1 MPATKTATKTATKP
15 ATKPAT
21 TPATKPEVHVL
32 SPSQFPAVADP
43 RDVFEDGQT
52 LADEAY
58 RAIKSDI
65 MSGVRPPGERLRI
78 EKLRTI
84 YGIGPTPLREALQRL
99 SADRLVV
106 AEGNRGFAVAP
117 FDPDEFNDLNTARI
131 AVEREA
137 LRLSLRNGGID
148 WESGVV
154 AAAYVMEREDRA
166 LAERGGPV
174 PDSWEQA
181 NAAFHAALVA
191 ACGSKWL
198 LWTRGHLH
206 DLCERYRRAAVS
218 SDAGDRSLY
227 VEHSE
232 LAMAALARDADLVC
246 DLTER
251 HYSRTARVFEQQTW
265 AGGQRQ

>member
-1 MPATKTATKTATKP
+1 MALMNAA
-15 ATKPAT
+15 
-21 TPATKPEVHVL
+21 
-32 SPSQFPAVADP
+32 QFPQASDP
-43 RDVFEDGQT
+43 RDVFGDGQT

-65 MSGVRPPGERLRI
+65 VRGVRAPGERLRI
-78 EKLRTI
+78 ERLRAI
-84 YGIGPTPLREALQRL
+84 YNIGPTPLREALQRL

-106 AEGNRGFAVAP
+106 AEGNRGFAVAA
-117 FDPDEFNDLNTARI
+117 FDPEEFNDLNTARI
-131 AVEREA
+131 AVEKEA
-137 LRLSLRNGGID
+137 LRLSLRRGGID

-154 AAAYVMEREDRA
+154 AAAYVMEREDKA
-166 LAERGGPV
+166 LSTTGGEV

-181 NAAFHAALVA
+181 NAAFHASLVA

-198 LWTRGHLH
+198 LWTRSHLH

-218 SDAGDRSLY
+218 RAVGDRALF

-246 DLTER
+246 ELTER
-251 HYSRTARVFEQQTW
+251 HYSRTAQIFEQMI
-265 AGGQRQ
+265 RR

>member
-1 MPATKTATKTATKP
+1 MQTSGQVEALLLNAA
-15 ATKPAT
+15 
-21 TPATKPEVHVL
+21 HF
-32 SPSQFPAVADP
+32 SQISDP
-43 RDVFEDGQT
+43 RDAFGEGQT

-58 RAIKSDI
+58 RAIKADI
-65 MSGVRPPGERLRI
+65 VRGIRKPGERLRI

-84 YGIGPTPLREALQRL
+84 YNIGPTPLREALQRL

-106 AEGNRGFAVAP
+106 AEGNRGFAVAA

-131 AVEREA
+131 AVEKAA
-137 LRLSLRNGGID
+137 LRLSLQKGGIE

-154 AAAYVMEREDRA
+154 GAAYVMEREDKA
-166 LAERGGPV
+166 LSQATGPV

-181 NAAFHAALVA
+181 NAAFHASLVA

-198 LWTRGHLH
+198 LWTRSHLH
-206 DLCERYRRAAVS
+206 DLCERYRRAAVTRGV
-218 SDAGDRSLY
+218 GDRALY

-251 HYSRTARVFEQQTW
+251 HYSRTAQVFQQMV
-265 AGGQRQ
+265 RQ

>member
-1 MPATKTATKTATKP
+1 MIYDIAYRTRGQTGVKRPFGSGKF
-15 ATKPAT
+15 
-21 TPATKPEVHVL
+21 EVAL
-32 SPSQFPAVADP
+32 INAAQFPQVSDP
-43 RDVFEDGQT
+43 RDAFEDGLT

-65 MSGVRPPGERLRI
+65 VRGIRAPGERLRI
-78 EKLRTI
+78 ERLRAI
-84 YGIGPTPLREALQRL
+84 YNIGPTPLREALQRL

-106 AEGNRGFAVAP
+106 AEGNRGFAVAA

-131 AVEREA
+131 AVEKEA
-137 LRLSLRNGGID
+137 LRLSLRRGGIE

-154 AAAYVMEREDRA
+154 AAAYVMEREDKA
-166 LAERGGPV
+166 LSATGGDV

-198 LWTRGHLH
+198 LWTRSHLH

-218 SDAGDRSLY
+218 RAVGDRALF

-232 LAMAALARDADLVC
+232 LAMAALARDADVVC

-251 HYSRTARVFEQQTW
+251 HYSRTAQIFERMV
-265 AGGQRQ
+265 RQ

>member
-1 MPATKTATKTATKP
+1 MTEVRLLNAT
-15 ATKPAT
+15 
-21 TPATKPEVHVL
+21 
-32 SPSQFPAVADP
+32 QFPAITDP
-43 RDVFEDGQT
+43 RDAFGDGQT
-52 LADEAY
+52 MADEAY
-58 RAIKSDI
+58 RAIKADI
-65 MSGVRPPGERLRI
+65 MRGVRVPGERLRI
-78 EKLRTI
+78 ERLRTI

-106 AEGNRGFAVAP
+106 AEGNRGFAVSA
-117 FDPDEFNDLNTARI
+117 FDPEEFNDLNTARI
-131 AVEREA
+131 AVEKEA
-137 LRLSLRNGGID
+137 LRLSLRKGGIE

-206 DLCERYRRAAVS
+206 DLCERYRRAAVAS
-218 SDAGDRSLY
+218 GAGDRSLY

-232 LAMAALARDADLVC
+232 LAMAALARDAEVVC

-251 HYSRTARVFEQQTW
+251 HYGRTALVFEQRVVAT
-265 AGGQRQ
+265 GQRQ